1 MDFLLP
7 LELLFAQLPI
17 FLLVMFRLAG
27 IFAIAPM
34 LSSMAVPF
42 QIKLFIVLLLSCV
55 VFPSVLLM
63 GTGLIEIPQTMM
75 GLIIGVSFELMIG
88 IVLGFTV
95 VLLFVGVQLGGELIS
110 QQMSLSMAQ
119 SFDPMTNATSDVV
132 SRFYG
137 MLMTLIF
144 ILLDGHLVL
153 IKAVIDTFS
162 SLPLM
167 SMRFNEGMLDYMV
180 GDVLANAFAMGL
192 QIAAPAVVAIFLA
205 TLALGFISRT
215 MPQLNILAAG
225 FPLRI
230 MLALILLLAG
240 LASVCAIFQEEL
252 RNVLQGLSD
261 IFMLS

>member
-1 MDFLLP
+1 MNFLLP
-7 LELLFAQLPI
+7 LELLFAQLPL
-17 FLLVMFRLAG
+17 FMLVMFRIAG

-34 LSSMAVPF
+34 LSSVAVPF
-42 QIKLFIVLLLSCV
+42 QVKMFIVLLLSCV
-55 VFPSVLLM
+55 VFPSVMQM
-63 GTGLIEIPQTMM
+63 GVGLPDMPQTMM
-75 GLIIGVSFELMIG
+75 GLIIGIAFELMIG
-88 IVLGFTV
+88 IVLGFTM

-119 SFDPMTNATSDVV
+119 SFDPMSNTASDVV
-132 SRFYG
+132 STFYG
-137 MLMTLIF
+137 MLTTLIF
-144 ILLDGHLVL
+144 ILIDGHLVL

-167 SMRFNEGMLDYMV
+167 SMRFNEGMLYYMV
-180 GDVLANAFAMGL
+180 GDVLTNAFAMGI

-230 MLALILLLAG
+230 MLALMLLLAG
-240 LASVCAIFQEEL
+240 LATVCAIFQAEL
-252 RNVLQGLSD
+252 MSVLQSLPG
-261 IFMLS
+261 IFKIS